1 MEIYIV
7 KLERAGLS
15 METSKLRVDLESRS
29 YDIILGYD
37 ILGNLGQHLKALGF
51 KGKLL
56 VITDDNVFPLYGEK
70 CLKGLKE
77 AGYSAKI
84 EVIPA
89 GEGSKSWPAADQLLT
104 SALDFVMDRD
114 SGIVALGG
122 GVVGDLAGF
131 IAATYLRG
139 VAYVQV
145 PTTLLA
151 QVDSSVGG
159 KVAINHPRGKNII
172 GSFYQPRLVLID
184 LKTLETLPF
193 RELRTGMAEVVKYG
207 IIRDQGFFNYLY
219 DHLTPT
225 LEQEKDFYRHIVY
238 RSCAIKAEVVSMDE
252 REGGLRAILNF
263 GHTLGHAL
271 EAATSYKHFNHGEAV
286 SYGMLLASRLAF
298 MRGILNEE
306 SLKAIEE
313 ILFRLGF
320 KELPPGLTM
329 EGIKE
334 GLKYDKKRRGDKLAF
349 ILPEA
354 IGKVQVYTDIPGEYL
369 DQLISSFLK
378 EFTEKQESK

>member
-1 MEIYIV
+1 MISKE
-7 KLERAGLS
+7 LS
-15 METSKLRVDLESRS
+15 VDLESRS
-29 YDIILGYD
+29 YDIKIGYD
-37 ILGNLGQHLKALGF
+37 VLESLGQHLKTLGF

-56 VITDDNVFPLYGEK
+56 VITDDNVFPLYGEQ

-84 EVIPA
+84 EVVPA
-89 GEGSKSWPAADQLLT
+89 GEGSKSWFAVDKLLT
-104 SALDFVMDRD
+104 AALDFVMDRD

-131 IAATYLRG
+131 VAATYLRG
-139 VAYVQV
+139 VSYVQV

-172 GSFYQPRLVLID
+172 GAFYQPRLVLID
-184 LKTLETLPF
+184 LKTLETLPI

-207 IIRDQGFFNYLY
+207 IIWDRVFFDYLY
-219 DHLTPT
+219 NHLSPT
-225 LEQEKDFYRHIVY
+225 LEQERDFYRHIVY
-238 RSCAIKAEVVSMDE
+238 SSCAIKAEIVSADE

-286 SYGMLLASRLAF
+286 SYGMLLASRLSF
-298 MRGILNEE
+298 MRGILRED
-306 SLKAIEE
+306 SLRIIEE

-320 KELPPGLTM
+320 KELPPGLKL
-329 EGIKE
+329 EEIKE
-334 GLKYDKKRRGDKLAF
+334 GLKYDKKRREGRLAF
-349 ILPEA
+349 ILPEE
-354 IGKVQVYTDIPGEYL
+354 IGKVQLSTDIPGEDL
-369 DQLISSFLK
+369 DRLISSFLK
-378 EFTEKQESK
+378 EFNLKLDNN

>member
-1 MEIYIV
+1 
-7 KLERAGLS
+7 
-15 METSKLRVDLESRS
+15 METSKLTVDLGSRS
-29 YDIILGYD
+29 YDIIIGYD
-37 ILGNLGQHLKALGF
+37 FLETLGKQLRALGF

-56 VITDDNVFPLYGEK
+56 VITDENVFPLYGDS
-70 CLKGLKE
+70 CMKGLKE

-89 GEGSKSWPAADQLLT
+89 GEGSKSWSAADKLLT
-104 SALDFVMDRD
+104 SALEFVMDRD

-131 IAATYLRG
+131 VAATYLRG

-172 GSFYQPRLVLID
+172 GAFYQPRLVLID
-184 LKTLETLPF
+184 LKTLETLPV

-207 IIRDQGFFNYLY
+207 IIRDRSFFDYLHE
-219 DHLTPT
+219 HLNPS
-225 LEQEKDFYRHIVY
+225 LEQEKDFYKHIVY
-238 RSCAIKAEVVSMDE
+238 RSCVIKAEVVSEDE
-252 REGGLRAILNF
+252 REGGIRAILNF

-286 SYGMLLASRLAF
+286 NFGMLLASRLAH
-298 MRGILNEE
+298 MQGILDKE
-306 SLKAIEE
+306 SLKIIEE
-313 ILFRLGF
+313 MLFRMGF
-320 KELPPGLTM
+320 KELPPGLTAA
-329 EGIKE
+329 EIKE
-334 GLKYDKKRRGDKLAF
+334 GLKYDKKRRCEKLVF
-349 ILPEA
+349 ILPEK
-354 IGKVQVYTDIPGEYL
+354 IGKVRIYTDIPGSLL
-369 DQLISSFLK
+369 DRLIDEFLK
-378 EFTEKQESK
+378 EFK